1 MQTITL
7 DIDLFKEP
15 KRHPTM
21 ESLRAL
27 DAAAQAH
34 GMALLE
40 VQRQT
45 DCSGAKCFY
54 LVVGKKGAN
63 V

>member
-7 DIDLFKEP
+7 DLDLFAEP
-15 KRHPTM
+15 KQPPAT

-34 GMALLE
+34 GLALLE

-54 LVVGKKGAN
+54 LVVGKKSAN
-63 V
+63 A